1 MDLDEGATRDRD
13 PEKIAVSGAL
23 CACSGAAC
31 RARGERKSWGQRVSE
46 REREGE
52 GIGRPIG
59 RGFGRAG
66 ALGQAGAVGW
76 LGRLAPGCWAG
87 WPGQLGGFLFFFFEL
102 EGKKNIEKYIYIIFI

>member
-31 RARGERKSWGQRVSE
+31 RARGERKRWGHRVS
-46 REREGE
+46 EREGE

-66 ALGQAGAVGW
+66 ALGQAGSASVGCAW
-76 LGRLAPGCWAG
+76 PAGGLRSALAGPVGLAG
-87 WPGQLGGFLFFFFEL
+87 AWGFPLFL
-102 EGKKNIEKYIYIIFI
+102 N